1 MHDMQRKPGSEQR
14 DSESIVDATKQPCVQ
29 QIPADLEKHCSKA
42 AAAAA
47 DEAALE
53 ALVSGAC
60 DKSAAAADEAALVS
74 GACDK
79 SAAAEGG
86 T

>member
-14 DSESIVDATKQPCVQ
+14 DSESIVDATKQSGIQ
-29 QIPADLEKHCSKA
+29 QIPAGLEKDCSKA
-42 AAAAA
+42 AAA
-47 DEAALE
+47 DE

-60 DKSAAAADEAALVS
+60 DKSAAAA
-74 GACDK
+74 
-79 SAAAEGG
+79 EGE